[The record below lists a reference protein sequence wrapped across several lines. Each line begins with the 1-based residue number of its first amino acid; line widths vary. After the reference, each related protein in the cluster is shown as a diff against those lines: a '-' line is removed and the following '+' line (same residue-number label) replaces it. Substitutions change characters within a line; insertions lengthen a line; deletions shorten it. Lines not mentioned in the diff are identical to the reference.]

1 MSSVPISFP
10 ILQMKLAK
18 KNSLAETSN
27 TSKKRSFGRRIQFDA
42 ARVAIGK
49 KVFSHQCTLQIQ
61 PGSVHPYLRISYIR
75 DGASSTSK
83 KEVHTIHDESI
94 KELRYF
100 LAEQDEETE
109 EEDTLR
115 ATASSGGDGLSFLAM
130 RIAPTKENGLKTFSS
145 AYLQNCDEDD
155 NDKRYVVIELR
166 SDDDFIAAL
175 DEKLRGH
182 ATFGGYFTEQSRLDR
197 NQAKKY
203 SSALIKDDR
212 KDRQNRASMP
222 GKRKTRSSTRTATAK
237 SELSQ
242 NKIHLF
248 FPFDAEEK
256 IFEDAC
262 KNLQELRGK
271 VPFDSEDGLKWE
283 APVLRKG
290 RGEDSSL
297 ASHSAAAAA
306 SAFEDDGEGGFSSTS
321 SAPSKTST
329 RTHFMTI
336 RQDEMERLEQG
347 EFLNDTLIDFFM
359 RW

>member
-1 MSSVPISFP
+1 
-10 ILQMKLAK
+10 MKLVK
-18 KNSLAETSN
+18 NNSLTETSN
-27 TSKKRSFGRRIQFDA
+27 EKRSFGRRMEFDA

-49 KVFSHQCTLQIQ
+49 KVFSRQCLLQIQ
-61 PGSVHPYLRISYIR
+61 AGSVHSYLRISYYR
-75 DGASSTSK
+75 DEASSK
-83 KEVHTIHDESI
+83 KVVHTIHVESI

-100 LAEQDEETE
+100 LADQNKEEGS
-109 EEDTLR
+109 LQ
-115 ATASSGGDGLSFLAM
+115 ATSSSGGNDPSFLAM
-130 RIAPTKENGLKTFSS
+130 RIAPTKENGLKTYTNE
-145 AYLQNCDEDD
+145 YLQNCDEDD
-155 NDKRYVVIELR
+155 NDKRYVVVELR
-166 SDDDFIAAL
+166 SDDEFIAAL

-182 ATFGGYFTEQSRLDR
+182 STFGGYFTEPSRLDR

-347 EFLNDTLIDFFM
+347 KFLNGALINFFM